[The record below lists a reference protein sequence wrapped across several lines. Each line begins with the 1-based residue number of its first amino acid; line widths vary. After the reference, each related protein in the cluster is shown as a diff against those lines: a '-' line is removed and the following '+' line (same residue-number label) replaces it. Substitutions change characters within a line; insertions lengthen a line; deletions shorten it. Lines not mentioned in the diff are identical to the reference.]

1 MASFSGFIRK
11 SPDAR
16 LASFLSAKGVD
27 APDDFNWQS
36 EGRGKAL
43 VDDINGLIAELPEAL
58 QDRVKAELD
67 LFAIAV
73 SPDEAARLAGIG
85 RTSLYAALAK
95 GDLKSIK
102 IGTRRLIKIEAIHEW
117 LASYQTDTE

>member
-1 MASFSGFIRK
+1 MTTTK
-11 SPDAR
+11 QNTHPT
-16 LASFLSAKGVD
+16 
-27 APDDFNWQS
+27 P
-36 EGRGKAL
+36 
-43 VDDINGLIAELPEAL
+43 P
-58 QDRVKAELD
+58 
-67 LFAIAV
+67 IAV

>member
-1 MASFSGFIRK
+1 MTHSKQSGHTT
-11 SPDAR
+11 P
-16 LASFLSAKGVD
+16 
-27 APDDFNWQS
+27 P
-36 EGRGKAL
+36 
-43 VDDINGLIAELPEAL
+43 
-58 QDRVKAELD
+58 
-67 LFAIAV
+67 IAV

-117 LASYQTDTE
+117 LASYQTDAE